1 MRPTLMRLREE
12 LEELFFRHDPLGLA
26 EIGAPKDA
34 YWPEAE
40 SLVARLREAS
50 SQEHLRRIVHSVFL
64 QKFEAEETCG
74 PESAYEA
81 ISQEIWTRFLANA
94 NVRQSWH
101 I

>member
-1 MRPTLMRLREE
+1 VSLREE
-12 LEELFFRHDPLGLA
+12 LEELLFRHDPVGLA
-26 EIGAPKDA
+26 EIGAPKDE

-40 SLVARLREAS
+40 SLLPRLREAT

-74 PESAYEA
+74 PESAYES
-81 ISQEIWTRFLANA
+81 ISQEIWTRFLADKED
-94 NVRQSWH
+94 RQSWH